1 VCTVQ
6 NCNYSLPMSF
16 CSVHIISNMM
26 TSEQPLS
33 EVKSTLLY
41 VVLVATS
48 MQIMQI
54 PKDNVRFRSAISSQG
69 DVKLIESDQRL
80 NPVIIEFKRSQLV
93 TIMTSGHEI

>member
-1 VCTVQ
+1 
-6 NCNYSLPMSF
+6 
-16 CSVHIISNMM
+16 
-26 TSEQPLS
+26 
-33 EVKSTLLY
+33 
-41 VVLVATS
+41 